1 MSPSPEN
8 SEGGQ
13 DKTLSEI
20 RDARR
25 ERKRQTDREAQRHRR
40 ARTRNHIVHLE
51 KTVRDLTEALEKQE
65 KASWPRTLQQQ
76 HIQIERLSGVLET
89 VNSLVLQARSFSSS
103 YLNSCSKDLPEIQT
117 RLPCESSTVIVSK
130 KREEEAG
137 SLPTP
142 DQIGCSCA
150 VASAGV
156 VTVDDVSSAVS
167 PPSHHDSHSQRAIS
181 PEVTHLRTQL
191 LANNRDKNQN
201 LFELISN
208 ALNAIERRLSKL
220 PLSHFENDEDIAI
233 RAVVHG
239 WEAVRKAYELDEGWL
254 VIEIFDECLFNECG
268 PVEKLAVVRLIR
280 AVFMVSLEFWCPY
293 SASSR

>member
-1 MSPSPEN
+1 MSPSQEN
-8 SEGGQ
+8 SEGGH
-13 DKTLSEI
+13 DKTLREI

-40 ARTRNHIVHLE
+40 ARTRNHVAHLE
-51 KTVRDLTEALEKQE
+51 KTVKDLTEALEKQE

-117 RLPCESSTVIVSK
+117 RLPCESSAATVSK

-142 DQIGCSCA
+142 DRIGCSCA
-150 VASAGV
+150 DAGV
-156 VTVDDVSSAVS
+156 VTVNDVSSTVS
-167 PPSHHDSHSQRAIS
+167 PPSHHDSHSQQAIS

-201 LFELISN
+201 FFELISN

-233 RAVVHG
+233 RAVIHG

-268 PVEKLAVVRLIR
+268 PVEKLAMVRLIR
-280 AVFMVSLEFWCPY
+280 AVFVVSLEFWY
-293 SASSR
+293 SYSTSSR